1 MWEDSSYCWVVLCK
15 NRWFHFRETL
25 FNSHRIP
32 LGETDAVMPLPALE
46 GPFSVQCDV
55 CGRKYL
61 YRPSDVRKFEQELPE
76 SFTPHPLFRPGG
88 ERRRSGRSLR
98 GAALVVSGE
107 SAETGAFSEETLAIS
122 ANAHGAL
129 VVLSSKVALG
139 QTLVLKNP
147 RTNREIQGRV
157 VDLVGPSDQGNA
169 QVGVEFTQPAP
180 DFLPVE
186 SRIGAKFRKKR
197 KLGVA

>member
-15 NRWFHFRETL
+15 NRWSHFRETL

-32 LGETDAVMPLPALE
+32 LGETDAVMPLPALKA
-46 GPFSVQCDV
+46 PFSVQCDV
-55 CGRKYL
+55 CGREYFYK
-61 YRPSDVRKFEQELPE
+61 PSDVRKFEQELPE
-76 SFTPHPLFRPGG
+76 SFTPHPFFRPGG
-88 ERRRSGRSLR
+88 ERRRSGRFLR

-122 ANAHGAL
+122 ASVHGAL

-147 RTNREIQGRV
+147 RTHREIQGRV
-157 VDLVGPSDQGNA
+157 VDLAGPSDQGSA
-169 QVGVEFTQPAP
+169 QVGVEFAQPAP

-186 SRIGAKFRKKR
+186 SRIRTKFRKK
-197 KLGVA
+197 LGVA

>member
-32 LGETDAVMPLPALE
+32 LGETDAVMPLPALK
-46 GPFSVQCDV
+46 GPFSVPCDV
-55 CGRKYL
+55 CGKEYL
-61 YRPSDVRKFEQELPE
+61 YKPSDVRKFEQELPE

-98 GAALVVSGE
+98 GAALMVSGE
-107 SAETGAFSEETLAIS
+107 SAETGAFSEETMAIS

-129 VVLSSKVALG
+129 LVLSSKVALG
-139 QTLVLKNP
+139 QMLVLKNP
-147 RTNREIQGRV
+147 RTNREIQARV
-157 VDLVGPSDQGNA
+157 VAHHDPSDQGSA
-169 QVGVEFTQPAP
+169 QVGVEYAEPTP

-186 SRIGAKFRKKR
+186 SRIRTKFRKNR